1 MHDVLIQVAAAGEGV
16 FTTSPADAPKSKQ
29 KDRQM
34 IRNLTWGGLVVIALI
49 TLLR

>member
-1 MHDVLIQVAAAGEGV
+1 VLSPTSLDVA
-16 FTTSPADAPKSKQ
+16 SPSKQ
-29 KDRQM
+29 KDRSTM